1 MLRVSVVA
9 LALLFAGPASAHD
22 WYSNQCCHGTDRG
35 GDCEPLPFDAVT
47 ERSNGWRVDF
57 IGKQGEV
64 HEFVGR
70 DDPRVLDSQD
80 GRYHVCLRHVGIPER
95 IRCFYKAVNS

>member
-1 MLRVSVVA
+1 MRLAVA
-9 LALLFAGPASAHD
+9 LLVSACAVEAHAHD
-22 WYSNQCCHGTDRG
+22 FYSSQCCHGTDRG

-47 ERSNGWRVDF
+47 EKADGWRVDF

-70 DDPRVLDSQD
+70 DDSRVLDSQD
-80 GRYHVCLRHVGIPER
+80 GRYHVCLRSAQYAPER